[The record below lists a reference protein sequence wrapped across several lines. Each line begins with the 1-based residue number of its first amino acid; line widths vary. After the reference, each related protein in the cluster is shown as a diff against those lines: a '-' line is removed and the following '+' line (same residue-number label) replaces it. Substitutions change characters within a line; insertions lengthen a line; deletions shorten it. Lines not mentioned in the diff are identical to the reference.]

1 MRNRK
6 ASQEEEEEEEKG
18 EFTINLQMWG
28 NKIDQNL
35 AHL

>member
-6 ASQEEEEEEEKG
+6 ASQEEEEKG
-18 EFTINLQMWG
+18 ELTINLQMWG